1 MKTSRSR
8 PKREL
13 SPLQRACVSLGLC
26 ADAKPKTN
34 LARLLRK
41 ANLGKTAIEYL
52 EFSKGEE
59 ARQIVALYYGLNA
72 TERKAVTIDYLILA
86 AGADLHHV
94 SGLIQEGVSRVR
106 ETHATLLVCKNAPD
120 VTKKVIERAMT
131 PGGHKDRELV
141 FRIMGLLPVPGEPG
155 LLERLGRKG

>member
-72 TERKAVTIDYLILA
+72 TERKAVTIDYLTCNHAIRNHPIKEA
-86 AGADLHHV
+86 MERRKENEFAQAGRR
-94 SGLIQEGVSRVR
+94 Q
-106 ETHATLLVCKNAPD
+106 C
-120 VTKKVIERAMT
+120 
-131 PGGHKDRELV
+131 
-141 FRIMGLLPVPGEPG
+141 
-155 LLERLGRKG
+155 

>member
-1 MKTSRSR
+1 MVDDTCQRTPRARDEPPDPLAWFGGMIDHCYDYAEAAKAKGR
-8 PKREL
+8 PIVGIMCEFTPRE
-13 SPLQRACVSLGLC
+13 
-26 ADAKPKTN
+26 
-34 LARLLRK
+34 
-41 ANLGKTAIEYL
+41 I
-52 EFSKGEE
+52 
-59 ARQIVALYYGLNA
+59 
-72 TERKAVTIDYLILA
+72 ILA